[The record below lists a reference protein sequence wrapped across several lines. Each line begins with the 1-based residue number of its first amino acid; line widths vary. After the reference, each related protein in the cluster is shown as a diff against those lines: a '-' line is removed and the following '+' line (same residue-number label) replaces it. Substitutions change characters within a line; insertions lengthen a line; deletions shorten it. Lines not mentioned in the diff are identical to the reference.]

1 MLAWRV
7 TKMAPL
13 KGGRMKP
20 AYCYAPDTGEFTAE
34 ITAQPSP
41 LEPGNY
47 LLPASATFDPPPK
60 PGTHES
66 AVLRDGRWA
75 TVPDWR
81 GIDLFSKTDGERTKI
96 EELGLTPDDAGLTDK
111 PRPSPAHCWKNGKWV
126 EDAAAK
132 AALLEESRA
141 QCRTA
146 IKAER
151 DRRKAGGVLF
161 GEKWFHSDADSR
173 MQHLQ
178 LKDAARDCLEAGGRP
193 DDVLVFSGK
202 PVSWKTM
209 DGSFVAMTARLATE
223 LVRLDRDLDAAL
235 FAAAEAHI
243 AAMAEADD
251 PSSYGFSGGWP
262 QCCEG

>member
-1 MLAWRV
+1 MLGGRV
-7 TKMAPL
+7 AKMASL

-20 AYCYAPDTGEFTAE
+20 AYCYAPDTGEFTAG

-60 PGTHES
+60 PGTHEA
-66 AVLRDGRWA
+66 AVFRDGKWA

-81 GIDLFSKTDGERTKI
+81 GIDLFSKADGERTKI

-111 PRPSPAHCWKNGKWV
+111 PRPGSAHCWKKGKWA

-151 DRRKAGGVLF
+151 DRRKAGGVLS

-178 LKDAARDCLEAGGRP
+178 LKDAARARPASSPATPRPSACAWCSCAASSASTGARAGGGSARP
-193 DDVLVFSGK
+193 RTGM
-202 PVSWKTM
+202 PRTWR
-209 DGSFVAMTARLATE
+209 ARP
-223 LVRLDRDLDAAL
+223 RSCRR
-235 FAAAEAHI
+235 
-243 AAMAEADD
+243 
-251 PSSYGFSGGWP
+251 PSA
-262 QCCEG
+262 